1 MAATPAVAVRRSGR
15 ARTLALF
22 VVGVGILLTVVAA
35 HTLLAQNQVRLDRL
49 EGRIAAEEQRYDSL
63 RLANGQLSS
72 PARITARAA
81 ALGLTVPVVP
91 PVAVA
96 VVGEV
101 PRRGS
106 TGSNLAGWAEV
117 KGHLAAAP

>member
-1 MAATPAVAVRRSGR
+1 MLVVAV
-15 ARTLALF
+15 
-22 VVGVGILLTVVAA
+22 GIMLTVVVA

-49 EGRIAAEEQRYDSL
+49 ESRIAAEETRYDSL

-81 ALGLTVPVVP
+81 QLGLALPTEP
-91 PVAVA
+91 PVAVP
-96 VVGEV
+96 VVGDV

-106 TGSNLAGWAEV
+106 TGSNLSGWAEV
-117 KGHLAAAP
+117 KGHLTATP